1 MQLNESI
8 TDNYEVFL
16 FVEDGNKKFL
26 TIQEAA
32 DFLKVSKTSLR
43 RWSNSGR
50 LPCYRVGNRN
60 ERRFQLTDLLAFLSK
75 SEQPT
80 PISKTASHDN
90 TTWNQDEEPIQ
101 SPHHISTYYRNE
113 SEQWQALEPYLVQHL
128 GDKTRTVYIYNSSE
142 ETVTRQ
148 FSSHGFDPRGLQQN
162 NTLNLIPF
170 EQAYLLDGVFIPD
183 RMLEF
188 WQKVIGQAMMDGI
201 QKILLTGEMGW
212 AVRGLPGS
220 DLLCAYEIELDRFL
234 KNFPMVTVVCQ
245 YPLKEF
251 SGEVIFDSICAHP
264 QLQLNDQFVT
274 GIKSNF

>member
-1 MQLNESI
+1 MK
-8 TDNYEVFL
+8 
-16 FVEDGNKKFL
+16 DGNKKLL

-50 LPCYRVGNRN
+50 LPCYRVGSRN
-60 ERRFQLTDLLAFLSK
+60 ERRFQLTDLMAFLSN
-75 SEQPT
+75 SVHPT
-80 PISKTASHDN
+80 PNSNTASQENITGQHVK
-90 TTWNQDEEPIQ
+90 EPVQ
-101 SPHHISTYYRNE
+101 TPHHISTYYRNE

-142 ETVTRQ
+142 EIVTKQ
-148 FSSHGFDPRGLQQN
+148 FSRYGFNPGDLQQKKI
-162 NTLNLIPF
+162 LNLIPF
-170 EQAYLLDGVFIPD
+170 DQAYLLDGVFIPD

-188 WQKVIGQAMMDGI
+188 WQKTIGQAMMDGI

-220 DLLCAYEIELDRFL
+220 ELLCAYEKELDRFL

-251 SGEVIFDSICAHP
+251 SGEVIFDSICAHAHLS
-264 QLQLNDQFVT
+264 LQPVSFRNQVKRLNPV
-274 GIKSNF
+274 GVP